1 MPGGSLRAFCY
12 CHKMGGN
19 VAGCQHP
26 KRAFFDGSWGSQQ
39 QNIFVNQRKINSESL
54 FLRYGVILGCWK
66 VPKRVQKLYT
76 ILSPIFTKPYF
87 TRVTVIA
94 QPLKMRHVTRHVSVT
109 LASRFLC
116 MYEVHVSLFLVF
128 FYSFSL
134 FLVVFNTY
142 RGASNYQP
150 LVFF

>member
-1 MPGGSLRAFCY
+1 MPGGISPGILLLPQ
-12 CHKMGGN
+12 N
-19 VAGCQHP
+19 GCECRRMSTP
-26 KRAFFDGSWGSQQ
+26 KTGIFDGSRGSQQ

-87 TRVTVIA
+87 TRVPMIA

-116 MYEVHVSLFLVF
+116 RCVAPISLFLVF

-134 FLVVFNTY
+134 FP
-142 RGASNYQP
+142 GGI
-150 LVFF
+150 